1 MYPKIL
7 RHLQKYKP
15 ILENKREAQEG
26 KLPWYSMHW
35 ARTKDLFEGEKI
47 VVSKWPMSNDF
58 GYSNG
63 DFYSD
68 ANTYI
73 IKKKPAIKESLK
85 YILAVLNSSV
95 LRFYFECKGSRRGDK
110 YFFPSELCEK
120 LPIKPIKTKDEQKI
134 HDKLV
139 ELVDEMII
147 ERTKLLNLTPFIGD
161 KRFIDNKYFE
171 DTIPDFDEKEIVH
184 NLGWSAAR
192 PIKQNDS
199 IKYSLGTIEPD
210 NFVLNK
216 VQLIE
221 ETLFEKQSSLRLVA
235 ANGNIV
241 ELHAD
246 LKIIELLKQLIE
258 DYRGHTLKEIL
269 EDVEI
274 PLKPNT
280 METKKKEISGEIKS
294 VTKRITQLQNKM
306 DELVMQLYDVK
317 L

>member
-1 MYPKIL
+1 MK
-7 RHLQKYKP
+7 KYKP

-35 ARTKDLFEGEKI
+35 ARTKELFEGEKI
-47 VVSKWPMSNDF
+47 VVSKWPVSNDF
-58 GYSNG
+58 GYNNG

-85 YILAVLNSSV
+85 YILTVLNSSV
-95 LRFYFECKGSRRGDK
+95 LRFYFGCRGSRRGEK
-110 YFFPSELCEK
+110 YFFPSEFCEK

-139 ELVDEMII
+139 VLADEMII
-147 ERTKLLNLTPFIGD
+147 ERKKLLNLTPFIGD
-161 KRFIDNKYFE
+161 KQFINIKYFE
-171 DTIPDFDEKEIVH
+171 DIIPDFDEKGIVH
-184 NLGWSAAR
+184 SLGWNAAR

-216 VQLIE
+216 VQLIG
-221 ETLFEKQSSLRLVA
+221 ETLFEKQNSLRLVA
-235 ANGNIV
+235 TNGTVV
-241 ELHAD
+241 ELLSD
-246 LKIIELLKQLIE
+246 LKIIELLKHLLE

-274 PLKPNT
+274 PLKPST
-280 METKKKEISGEIKS
+280 METKKKEISDEIKS
-294 VTKRITQLQNKM
+294 VTKRITQLQKKM
-306 DELVMQLYDVK
+306 DELVMELYNIK